1 MKHDLNKLLH
11 DIEIALVKIDGHLTE
26 VKEDIKEM
34 KKNHVETELKVNELL
49 NFKSKVLGAGTIIIA
64 IATFAA
70 SIGHD
75 LIKKLMGWN

>member
-1 MKHDLNKLLH
+1 MH

-34 KKNHVETELKVNELL
+34 KNKHVETELKVNDLV
-49 NFKSKVLGAGTIIIA
+49 NFKSKVLGAGTVIIA